1 MNDPS
6 TPPASVPPKGQP
18 TAVPDANA
26 SSEAANASPT
36 APAAAPASAVQSEAP
51 AVSSPA
57 APAGAS
63 TEDDKHADAAVSLTR
78 RRGWDVR
85 WPESLQTR
93 EGRQKL
99 AMGVLAALLL
109 LQWWNTRT
117 DISDLRRELAQRL
130 QSGENLNTQTKLI
143 ANRVDD
149 EVKALQGK
157 VAVLEAKQVESQGQQ
172 LALEQL
178 YQDLAKNRDDWALA
192 EVEQVLSTASQQL
205 QLAGNVRGALI
216 ALQNA
221 DARLS
226 RADRPQFIAV
236 RRAIARDVD
245 NLKSLPSVDLTGIA
259 VRIDALI
266 GQVDLIPLLS
276 DEKPFVVAPPPKSK
290 LSKDAIK
297 DSGKEGRDAKSSAAD
312 DWRTALLQRW
322 TAWSSE
328 LWNEIR
334 QLVRVRSVNNPEA
347 LLLSPEEAF
356 FARENLK
363 LRLLNAR
370 MALLSRNDS
379 AFRSDLLEADRA
391 LLRYFDTRARQ
402 TQAAHEIIRQ
412 GKKNLA
418 LARATPG
425 LVATVGV
432 MTARPGAINVIPGSA
447 HCTLDLRHEDDA
459 VRAGALEADRKST
472 RLNSSHVSESR
483 MPSSA

>member
-1 MNDPS
+1 MSEPS
-6 TPPASVPPKGQP
+6 IPPSSVPPPEPVAASAAQAGATQAAAP
-18 TAVPDANA
+18 AADAPAETAHP
-26 SSEAANASPT
+26 EALTTAPSAPAAEDGPPAPT
-36 APAAAPASAVQSEAP
+36 APAPNRWREWQLRMPASLENR
-51 AVSSPA
+51 
-57 APAGAS
+57 
-63 TEDDKHADAAVSLTR
+63 DA
-78 RRGWDVR
+78 
-85 WPESLQTR
+85 
-93 EGRQKL
+93 RQKL
-99 AMGVLAALLL
+99 AIGVLAVLLA
-109 LQWWNTRT
+109 LQWWSSRT

-192 EVEQVLSTASQQL
+192 EIEQVLSTASQQL

-221 DARLS
+221 DARLT

-236 RRAIARDVD
+236 RRAIARDIE
-245 NLKSLPSVDLTGIA
+245 NLKGLPSVDLTGIA

-266 GQVDLIPLLS
+266 GQVDMIPLLS
-276 DEKPFVVAPPPKSK
+276 DEKPSIIAPSPKSK
-290 LSKDAIK
+290 LSKDTGK
-297 DSGKEGRDAKSSAAD
+297 DTGKDTHDSKAAPD
-312 DWRTALLQRW
+312 DWRAALLQRW
-322 TAWSSE
+322 TAWSGD

-412 GKKNLA
+412 LQDSVLNIDMPTLSHSLA
-418 LARATPG
+418 
-425 LVATVGV
+425 
-432 MTARPGAINVIPGSA
+432 
-447 HCTLDLRHEDDA
+447 A
-459 VRAGALEADRKST
+459 VRQ
-472 RLNSSHVSESR
+472 SR
-483 MPSSA
+483 SRP

>member
-1 MNDPS
+1 M
-6 TPPASVPPKGQP
+6 PASLE
-18 TAVPDANA
+18 
-26 SSEAANASPT
+26 SREA
-36 APAAAPASAVQSEAP
+36 
-51 AVSSPA
+51 
-57 APAGAS
+57 
-63 TEDDKHADAAVSLTR
+63 
-78 RRGWDVR
+78 
-85 WPESLQTR
+85 
-93 EGRQKL
+93 RQKL
-99 AMGVLAALLL
+99 AIGVLAVLLA
-109 LQWWNTRT
+109 LQWWSART

-157 VAVLEAKQVESQGQQ
+157 VAVLEAKQIESQGQQ

-192 EVEQVLSTASQQL
+192 EIEQVLSTASQQL

-221 DARLS
+221 DARLN

-236 RRAIARDVD
+236 RRAIARDIE
-245 NLKSLPSVDLTGIA
+245 NLKGLPSVDLTGIS

-266 GQVDLIPLLS
+266 GQVDMIPLMA
-276 DEKPFVVAPPPKSK
+276 DEKPSIVASSPKSR
-290 LSKDAIK
+290 LSKEGNKDAGK
-297 DSGKEGRDAKSSAAD
+297 DSKDGKEAQD
-312 DWRTALLQRW
+312 DWRSALLHRW
-322 TAWSSE
+322 TSWSSD
-328 LWNEIR
+328 LWKEVR
-334 QLVRVRSVNNPEA
+334 QLVRVRSVNNPDA

-412 GKKNLA
+412 LQDSVLNIDMPTLSHSLA
-418 LARATPG
+418 
-425 LVATVGV
+425 
-432 MTARPGAINVIPGSA
+432 
-447 HCTLDLRHEDDA
+447 A
-459 VRAGALEADRKST
+459 VRQ
-472 RLNSSHVSESR
+472 SR
-483 MPSSA
+483 SRP

>member
-1 MNDPS
+1 MR
-6 TPPASVPPKGQP
+6 TPDWLDSR
-18 TAVPDANA
+18 
-26 SSEAANASPT
+26 EA
-36 APAAAPASAVQSEAP
+36 
-51 AVSSPA
+51 
-57 APAGAS
+57 
-63 TEDDKHADAAVSLTR
+63 
-78 RRGWDVR
+78 
-85 WPESLQTR
+85 
-93 EGRQKL
+93 RQKL
-99 AMGVLAALLL
+99 AIGALAVLLA
-109 LQWWNTRT
+109 LQWWTART

-157 VAVLEAKQVESQGQQ
+157 VAVLEAKQIESQGQQ

-192 EVEQVLSTASQQL
+192 EIEQVLSTASQQL

-236 RRAIARDVD
+236 RRAIARDID

-266 GQVDLIPLLS
+266 GQVDLIPLMA
-276 DEKPFVVAPPPKSK
+276 DEKPSIVAPSPKSK
-290 LSKDAIK
+290 LSKDLNK
-297 DSGKEGRDAKSSAAD
+297 DAGKEAGKEAKGGKEAD
-312 DWRTALLQRW
+312 DWRAALLQRW
-322 TAWSSE
+322 TSWSGD

-347 LLLSPEEAF
+347 LLLSPEESF

-370 MALLSRNDS
+370 MALLSRNDP

-412 GKKNLA
+412 LQDSVLNIDMPTLSHSLA
-418 LARATPG
+418 
-425 LVATVGV
+425 
-432 MTARPGAINVIPGSA
+432 
-447 HCTLDLRHEDDA
+447 A
-459 VRAGALEADRKST
+459 VRQ
-472 RLNSSHVSESR
+472 SR
-483 MPSSA
+483 SRP